1 MSDDWMGLPDK
12 QFLDCFGL
20 EEKNGQLFN
29 KIALDVHKEHKSM
42 AVNEVV
48 TSTSHRYLTKEELR

>member
-20 EEKNGQLFN
+20 EEKNGKLFN
-29 KIALDVHKEHKSM
+29 KIALDVHHQHKSM
-42 AVNEVV
+42 ALKQVV
-48 TSTSHRYLTKEELR
+48 TALSHRFLEDEKSK